1 MFGRRRFLYFP
12 FRREQKKTGNEP
24 TLVSPYKRRPTAR
37 PNGRSVFSVTN
48 LGSHSSLFS
57 TELTSS
63 FTGFFGSHDILRLAL
78 KVIDV
83 CLRPTQTTR
92 KRGVELKHSKNGFAS
107 KKRIASFSIL
117 EFSAVERGERAISP
131 PTFPKKFQKFRLR
144 AACRSFRLHFLSA
157 LRSFCAKITDFWR
170 LRSTNG
176 KIFETIGVSP
186 RPRSVA
192 SAFRRAS
199 LKTR

>member
-83 CLRPTQTTR
+83 CLP
-92 KRGVELKHSKNGFAS
+92 SDSNDA
-107 KKRIASFSIL
+107 
-117 EFSAVERGERAISP
+117 
-131 PTFPKKFQKFRLR
+131 
-144 AACRSFRLHFLSA
+144 
-157 LRSFCAKITDFWR
+157 
-170 LRSTNG
+170 
-176 KIFETIGVSP
+176 
-186 RPRSVA
+186 
-192 SAFRRAS
+192 
-199 LKTR
+199 KTRSRAETFEKWFRF

>member
-1 MFGRRRFLYFP
+1 MFGAVVFFLAFV
-12 FRREQKKTGNEP
+12 RREHKKTGNEP

-83 CLRPTQTTR
+83 VVP
-92 KRGVELKHSKNGFAS
+92 SDSNDA
-107 KKRIASFSIL
+107 
-117 EFSAVERGERAISP
+117 
-131 PTFPKKFQKFRLR
+131 
-144 AACRSFRLHFLSA
+144 
-157 LRSFCAKITDFWR
+157 
-170 LRSTNG
+170 
-176 KIFETIGVSP
+176 
-186 RPRSVA
+186 
-192 SAFRRAS
+192 
-199 LKTR
+199 KTRSRA